1 MSLREDWRGMDV
13 TGDAPRRAR
22 NRVLVVGGAGYVGV
36 PLSSYL
42 LAKGY
47 RVRCLDALIYGQHA
61 AVAGLLGD
69 PHYEFMRGDLR
80 DKHVCEAALRDV
92 SDVVILAGLVGD
104 PVTRQHP
111 VAHQAINV
119 TGLGRFVDALDG
131 RRLGKVVFAST
142 CSNYGVVD
150 GIADETT
157 ALKPLSPYAVA
168 KVNREFQLLQA
179 VGHVDYTP
187 VILRFATAFGLSA
200 RMRFDLTVSEFVRT
214 LWAGETLQVYDADTW
229 RPYVHVR
236 DMARAI
242 ELMLRVSDGPVAGQ
256 VFNIGSDEGNYT
268 KAMLIDEL
276 LKHIPTAFGRYQF
289 TDGTGDRRDY
299 RVSFKKVR
307 DRLGFVTTRTV
318 ADGISEL
325 IGALNAGF
333 YWEYGIQPMFYR
345 NDSGIKLDPVM
356 TRQPA
361 LMDAEGGLD

>member
-13 TGDAPRRAR
+13 TGDAKMRRT
-22 NRVLVVGGAGYVGV
+22 VLIVGGAGYVGV

-157 ALKPLSPYAVA
+157 PLKPLSPYAVA
-168 KVNREFQLLQA
+168 KVNRELQLLQA

-256 VFNIGSDEGNYT
+256 VFNIGSDDANYT
-268 KAMLIDEL
+268 KAMLVEEISKQL
-276 LKHIPTAFGRYQF
+276 ASKRSVAFVE
-289 TDGTGDRRDY
+289 GTGDRRDY

-318 ADGISEL
+318 ADGIAEL
-325 IGALNAGF
+325 IGALNQGF
-333 YWEYGIQPMFYR
+333 YQSAVPYSMTNSAGIQ
-345 NDSGIKLDPVM
+345 LDTVAWAN
-356 TRQPA
+356 TA